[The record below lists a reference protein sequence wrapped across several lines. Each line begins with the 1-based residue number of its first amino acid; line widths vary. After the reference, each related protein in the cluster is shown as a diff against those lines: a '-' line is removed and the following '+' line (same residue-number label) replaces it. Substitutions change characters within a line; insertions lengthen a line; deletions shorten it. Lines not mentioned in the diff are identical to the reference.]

1 MNPTKVFAG
10 DSFKISFTPP
20 VFDESVS
27 YVLTV
32 ASHGQSMQFPLE
44 SADQGVLVYNIS
56 AGASASIPPGPYTW
70 SIVAQKGPLDERT
83 TLIAGV
89 PLVVASDPTQP
100 LHESYA
106 RRMLNALQALLEGR
120 VMATDAVYSAMT
132 YEGRSITKLSP
143 AELMRAIALFRAQ
156 VAQEELN
163 AKNNKGPRVIKAW
176 FRKQR

>member
-1 MNPTKVFAG
+1 MNPTKVFLG
-10 DSFKISFTPP
+10 DSFKIKFKPQ
-20 VFDESVS
+20 VFEEDVN
-27 YVLTV
+27 YILTV
-32 ASHGQSMQFPLE
+32 SSHGQSANFPLE
-44 SADQGVLVYNIS
+44 STDQGELVYAIS
-56 AGASASIPPGPYTW
+56 SSGSLSLPPGSHTW
-70 SIVAQKGPLDERT
+70 SIVAQRVGMDERT
-83 TLIAGV
+83 TLISGV
-89 PLVVASDPTQP
+89 PLQVLSDPTQP

-176 FRKQR
+176 FREQR